1 MSGYTPGLVWK
12 KYSFIHT
19 ILHQKKKSFLSRLQ
33 WLCSYTG
40 SHLCKPWKL
49 HFFPLYGL
57 NSPSA
62 FDGRAIVDTFLFS
75 IPERQKL
82 PTLLIESE
90 QILQIIK
97 LDTNALHIS
106 LCLFSE
112 THILMN
118 WTFVAQTSSRNCNSV
133 LMKHWYFSLLVNF
146 FRDFCLIWLLLNW
159 NIFLVG
165 DVSCLHS

>member
-19 ILHQKKKSFLSRLQ
+19 ILHQKKIYFLSRLQ

-49 HFFPLYGL
+49 HFFPLHGL

-90 QILQIIK
+90 AYTANYKIRHQCFTYFIVFVFRNSHFNELNFCGTNII
-97 LDTNALHIS
+97 
-106 LCLFSE
+106 
-112 THILMN
+112 
-118 WTFVAQTSSRNCNSV
+118 
-133 LMKHWYFSLLVNF
+133 
-146 FRDFCLIWLLLNW
+146 
-159 NIFLVG
+159 
-165 DVSCLHS
+165 